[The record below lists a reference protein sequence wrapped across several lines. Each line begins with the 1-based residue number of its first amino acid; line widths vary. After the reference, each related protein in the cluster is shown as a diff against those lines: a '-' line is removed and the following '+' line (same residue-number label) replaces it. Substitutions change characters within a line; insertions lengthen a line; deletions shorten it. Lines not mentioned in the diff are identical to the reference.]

1 MLLCKSNILYGEE
14 IMSENEKDLKNEQN
28 ITENASPKRRRKR
41 TTETVEAVDTAL
53 ASSAQTDS
61 PVQPKSLTTEENPT
75 SSPKKRRK
83 RTTTVETTEPVTA
96 KENLQAES
104 FISEAEALPKK
115 RTRIKKSE
123 PTIFDF
129 AEENAEKTNVE
140 GSVTA
145 TFTPEVL
152 PNVSAESVDN
162 SAKEKSDEVKP
173 KRRYNKK
180 PPLPTIPVSIPLEE
194 EEKKEEPIL
203 TLKQFKRK
211 QKLELKRQKEKERQL
226 RILLETKEITD
237 TTDEKYSKIEQYS
250 PLAEEGLTTNQVEK
264 RQAEGLTNRIKNK
277 YSKSY
282 TQIIFGNL
290 FTFFNLL
297 CALCIVALA
306 LFKDYNITDYFF
318 VVVYVI
324 NLFIGIIQEIRSKVT
339 VEKLSLVKAPMSKV
353 IRNGTNVEIPT
364 SDLVLNDVVLLQ
376 TGNQIPCDSI
386 ILSGEAD
393 INESL
398 LTGESVAVKKGAGEK
413 IFAGTYI
420 SSGNIAVRVDRIG
433 DDCYVQRLSARA
445 KKFKKSPSQLLN
457 TMNTIIKTVGILIV
471 PVATLMGIVNYSV
484 ISKSA
489 EMAGATSFE
498 ILKKAVPQTVSVVI
512 GMIPSGMFL
521 LTSMALAVGVIRL
534 AKNHTLVQD
543 MYSLE
548 MLARI
553 DVLCLDKTGTITDG
567 HMNVSSVV
575 QLSPTIMPLRDIVGS
590 MQNSLRDNNM
600 TSIALNEYFDLSSA
614 MSPKKILPFSSDR
627 KYSAVTFIDYGT
639 YVLGAPDFVMKNI
652 PNKIRII
659 IQQNMMLGA
668 RVLMLAHSPQDMTG
682 EKAPASLKPIALIV
696 LNDNVRADAIKTI
709 KWFKDNGVMIKVIS
723 GDDPITVSEIAK
735 RAGVD
740 HSEAF
745 INLDGLNNKEVFE
758 IATKY
763 TVFGRVTPE
772 QKAVLVKALK
782 TQGHTVAMTGDGV
795 NDILAMKESDC
806 SITVASGSDATRNIA
821 HLVLMDNNFN
831 SMPLVVKEGRRVIN
845 NIQQSSSLYLM
856 KTLFTLIFA
865 MISIVS
871 QVAYPFTT
879 GKMIALEFLVIGMGS
894 FFLSLQPN
902 NNRVK
907 GSFLQKVFSNALPG
921 ALILVFNIY
930 ALQII
935 TKYIGLDIP
944 TDIKETMEVYLITFG
959 GMVYLYRV
967 CEPMDAYRGILYGSI
982 LILSLVWAF
991 CLQDLFDLTKIVIGS
1006 KTDDWKYLLIVLC
1019 MIQLNFPLLRMFTSL
1034 LGKIKITSDD
1044 SDL

>member
-1 MLLCKSNILYGEE
+1 
-14 IMSENEKDLKNEQN
+14 MSENEKKDFQYNDEVSQEPPKK
-28 ITENASPKRRRKR
+28 TRKRRSSTK
-41 TTETVEAVDTAL
+41 TDENSSVSEQSLLSTADEI
-53 ASSAQTDS
+53 AFSEQTSDEVS
-61 PVQPKSLTTEENPT
+61 QEP
-75 SSPKKRRK
+75 PKKAR
-83 RTTTVETTEPVTA
+83 
-96 KENLQAES
+96 
-104 FISEAEALPKK
+104 KK
-115 RTRIKKSE
+115 RSSTKTDE
-123 PTIFDF
+123 NPTIFDV
-129 AEENAEKTNVE
+129 AAQSSEQAKTDEANEQSVNLSTPYETKEGNAPVE
-140 GSVTA
+140 G
-145 TFTPEVL
+145 E
-152 PNVSAESVDN
+152 
-162 SAKEKSDEVKP
+162 AKPKP
-173 KRRYNKK
+173 KRRYVKK
-180 PPLPTIPVSIPLEE
+180 ADIPTISVSVPLEP

-226 RILLETKEITD
+226 RLLLETKEIVD
-237 TTDEKYSKIEQYS
+237 TTDEKYSKIEAYS
-250 PLAEEGLTTNQVEK
+250 PTAEEGLTTAQVEK
-264 RQAEGLTNRIKNK
+264 RQAEGLTNRVKNK

-282 TQIIFGNL
+282 AQIICGNL

-297 CALCIVALA
+297 CALCIVALV
-306 LFKDYNITDYFF
+306 LFKDDNITDYFF

-324 NLFIGIIQEIRSKVT
+324 NLFIGIIQEIRSKIT
-339 VEKLSLVKAPMSKV
+339 VEKLSLVKAPMSRI
-353 IRNGTNVEIPT
+353 IRNGTQIEVPT
-364 SDLVLNDVVLLQ
+364 SDLVLNDVVLLA
-376 TGNQIPCDSI
+376 TGNQIPCDSV
-386 ILSGEAD
+386 ILSGEVD
-393 INESL
+393 VNESL
-398 LTGESVAVKKGAGEK
+398 LTGESVAVRKGVGEK
-413 IFAGTYI
+413 VFAGTYI
-420 SSGNIAVRVDRIG
+420 SSGNCSVKVDRIG

-445 KKFKKSPSQLLN
+445 KKFKKSSSQLLN
-457 TMNTIIKTVGILIV
+457 TMNTIIKTVGLLII
-471 PVATLMGIVNYSV
+471 PVSALMGVVNYSV
-484 ISKSA
+484 ISKTA

-498 ILKKAVPQTVSVVI
+498 ILKQAVPKTVSVII

-534 AKNHTLVQD
+534 SKNHTLVQD

-590 MQNSLRDNNM
+590 MQNALRDNNM
-600 TSIALNEYFDLSSA
+600 TSIALNESFELSSA

-652 PNKIRII
+652 PNKVRII

-668 RVLMLAHSPQDMTG
+668 RVLMLAHSPQEMTG
-682 EKAPASLKPIALIV
+682 DKAPSSLKPMALII

-782 TQGHTVAMTGDGV
+782 AQGHTVAMTGDGV

-865 MISIVS
+865 AISIFS
-871 QVAYPFTT
+871 QEEYPFTT

-944 TDIKETMEVYLITFG
+944 PEIEETMQVYLITFG
-959 GMVYLYRV
+959 GIVYLYRV
-967 CEPMDAYRGILYGSI
+967 CEPLDVYRGILYSVI
-982 LILSLVWAF
+982 LTLSLVWAF
-991 CLQDLFDLTKIVIGS
+991 CLQDLFDLHKIVIS
-1006 KTDDWKYLLIVLC
+1006 RSTDEWKYLLIVLC
-1019 MIQLNFPLLRMFTSL
+1019 MIQFNFPLLRFLTSI

-1044 SDL
+1044 EL